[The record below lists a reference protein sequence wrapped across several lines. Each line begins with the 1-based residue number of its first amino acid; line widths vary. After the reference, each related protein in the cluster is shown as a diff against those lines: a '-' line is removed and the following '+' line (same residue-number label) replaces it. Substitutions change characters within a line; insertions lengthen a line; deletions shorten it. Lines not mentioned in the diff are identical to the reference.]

1 MFKGQA
7 VLNVEKTTATNFR
20 KDAKM
25 LAIVESCGKQYQL
38 QEGRYVDFEYLGADE
53 KAKVEFDKVV
63 MIIAGENSIVGQ
75 PYVEGAK
82 IAGTVL
88 LNAKDKKVLVYK
100 QRCKKGYRKKQGHR
114 QMFSRVMIDSIE
126 FPGKENLPAEEVK
139 SEKPVKKVTKKAA
152 PKSEKK
158 AEAKAETVSEEKT
171 VTAKKSVAAKKSTS
185 TKKTTTKKAAPK
197 AETKTEE

>member
-1 MFKGQA
+1 
-7 VLNVEKTTATNFR
+7 
-20 KDAKM
+20 M

-38 QEGRYVDFEYLGADE
+38 QEGRYVDFEYLGVDE

-63 MIIAGENSIVGQ
+63 MVVAGENSIVGQ

-88 LNAKDKKVLVYK
+88 LNSKNQKVLVYK

-139 SEKPVKKVTKKAA
+139 AETKAKTTKKTTA
-152 PKSEKK
+152 KK
-158 AEAKAETVSEEKT
+158 AEAKAEVKETAAAKKT
-171 VTAKKSVAAKKSTS
+171 TAKKPAA
-185 TKKTTTKKAAPK
+185 KKTTTKKAEAK
-197 AETKTEE
+197 AEETKTEE

>member
-7 VLNVEKTTATNFR
+7 VLNVEKTTAANFR

-38 QEGRYVDFEYLGADE
+38 QEGRYVDFEYLGVDE

-63 MIIAGENSIVGQ
+63 MIVAGENSIVGQ

-88 LNAKDKKVLVYK
+88 LNSKNQKVLVYK

-114 QMFSRVMIDSIE
+114 QMFSRVMIDSIA

-139 SEKPVKKVTKKAA
+139 AEKTAKTTKKAA
-152 PKSEKK
+152 AKKTTPKAEVKT
-158 AEAKAETVSEEKT
+158 EAKAEVTEEVKETVAEKKT
-171 VTAKKSVAAKKSTS
+171 TAKKTTAAKKT
-185 TKKTTTKKAAPK
+185 TTTKKAAPN
-197 AETKTEE
+197 AE

>member
-1 MFKGQA
+1 
-7 VLNVEKTTATNFR
+7 
-20 KDAKM
+20 M

-63 MIIAGENSIVGQ
+63 MIVAGENSIVGQ

-88 LNAKDKKVLVYK
+88 LNSKNQKVLVYK

-114 QMFSRVMIDSIE
+114 QMFSRVMIDSIA
-126 FPGKENLPAEEVK
+126 FPGKENLPAEEIK
-139 SEKPVKKVTKKAA
+139 AEKPAKAAKKATTKKAA
-152 PKSEKK
+152 PKATAKTEAKT
-158 AEAKAETVSEEKT
+158 EAKAEVKAAAKETVAEK
-171 VTAKKSVAAKKSTS
+171 KPAAKKAT
-185 TKKTTTKKAAPK
+185 TAKKTTTKKAAPK